1 MTKDVVKQLRIKSN
15 AIKTCRFWQRLVT
28 NLLFS
33 SIYTLHSN
41 SLPTSIPDILSASCQ
56 SPLSLCIQ
64 IVRFQNDGKK
74 LGNLI
79 DYQEK
84 VFFRTTITIQ
94 TNEPQQLMPH
104 INWKLSLSM
113 KAPRFP
119 LVITFVTSKE
129 EMSGIFQAMP
139 LSASLQLWKPQAKK
153 HTSFSMRKMTLK
165 TCKRLDTFLQCRA
178 I

>member
-1 MTKDVVKQLRIKSN
+1 MVIICLSSGKCWIINV
-15 AIKTCRFWQRLVT
+15 
-28 NLLFS
+28 LFHF
-33 SIYTLHSN
+33 Y
-41 SLPTSIPDILSASCQ
+41 PTSCSKSTDAWKRLLTRQ

-79 DYQEK
+79 DYKEK
-84 VFFRTTITIQ
+84 VFFRNTITLQ
-94 TNEPQQLMPH
+94 TKEPQQLMSH
-104 INWKLSLSM
+104 INWKLSFSM

-129 EMSGIFQAMP
+129 ETSGIIQVMP
-139 LSASLQLWKPQAKK
+139 LSTSLQPWKPQAKK

-165 TCKRLDTFLQCRA
+165 MCKRLDTFIVHDSHLQLGWNPNSLSS
-178 I
+178 